1 MFGIS
6 LIIMRKGETMRNF
19 RKLALVLGFGLSL
32 SLIFAAA
39 GDAKKGKEIFTKSC
53 VQCHA
58 EKGEGKPAIEKMFSV
73 KMKPLASAEVQ
84 AKTDDQIKKT
94 IKEGVGKM
102 KPVVLSDADQ
112 ADVVAFLRTLAQK

>member
-6 LIIMRKGETMRNF
+6 LIMMKGETMRNF
-19 RKLALVLGFGLSL
+19 RILVWALGFALSL

-53 VQCHA
+53 MQCHA

-73 KMKPLASAEVQ
+73 KMKPLASTEVQ
-84 AKTDDQIKKT
+84 AKTDDQIKKI
-94 IKEGVGKM
+94 IKEGSGKM
-102 KPVVLSDADQ
+102 KPVVLSEAEQ